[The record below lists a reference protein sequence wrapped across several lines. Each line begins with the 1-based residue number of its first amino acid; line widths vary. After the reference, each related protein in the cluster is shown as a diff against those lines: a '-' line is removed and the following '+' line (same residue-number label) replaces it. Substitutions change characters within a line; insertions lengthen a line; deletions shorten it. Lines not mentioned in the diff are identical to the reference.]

1 MNKGFTLIELLIS
14 ITIFVMVSGLVL
26 ANFPS
31 FSSRI
36 VLDNLA
42 HEIALTIREAQ
53 VFGIG
58 VLETG
63 AGLFPSYGVYFD
75 TSTLENSKKFILF
88 ADIDESGQYNKGE
101 EIEIFT
107 ITKGNKI
114 SALCGDMNCTPD
126 NFNLDELHITFVR
139 PDPEAILI
147 GVSGVLDTTP
157 SFVKIVVT
165 QPEGSSRTIT
175 VWSTGQISAQ

>member
-58 VLETG
+58 VLRTG
-63 AGLFPSYGVYFD
+63 VEFPSYGVYFNLSN
-75 TSTLENSKKFILF
+75 STQFILF
-88 ADIDESGQYNKGE
+88 ADIDENDKYDEGPDVILE
-101 EIEIFT
+101 TFT
-107 ITKGNKI
+107 ITKGNFI
-114 SALCGDMNCTPD
+114 SALCGDIVNCTSD
-126 NFNLDELHITFVR
+126 VSNLDGLHVTFVR
-139 PDPEAILI
+139 PDPEANLVDNF
-147 GVSGVLDTTP
+147 GNTYDY
-157 SFVKIVVT
+157 VKIIVES
-165 QPEGSSRTIT
+165 PEGSSRTIT